1 MAVAV
6 AAAAQPRDTETAI
19 DAMQL
24 VLAYT
29 AEFQDNIGETLT
41 DPVYAARV
49 LNTLSLI
56 SRQLDIAERADPSAT
71 LTVEDKDGEHVAYTI
86 TSLKA
91 GAIFYEAMCRM
102 ADNPKRSIKLF
113 EQALELTPDAAH
125 AYFWIGMLNADM
137 LNKGAAVA
145 AFEKAVALDPRNMDY
160 RKELLRAES
169 ISGGQVAYDRASR
182 GVRTTVSVA
191 RWAWYAFWIIM
202 IISIVAAIA
211 KGDFTPVVVLGV
223 LFAAFGM
230 LKQCLGILKNA
241 FTGEE

>member
-1 MAVAV
+1 
-6 AAAAQPRDTETAI
+6 
-19 DAMQL
+19 MQL
-24 VLAYT
+24 ALAYM
-29 AEFQDNIGETLT
+29 AEFQGELGNALT
-41 DPVYAARV
+41 DPAYAAKS

-56 SRQLDIAERADPSAT
+56 SRQLDIAERADASAT
-71 LTVEDKDGEHVAYTI
+71 ITVEDKDGEHVLMTI
-86 TSLKA
+86 TAMKA
-91 GAIFYEAMCRM
+91 NAIFTEAMCRM
-102 ADNPKRSIKLF
+102 ADNPKRSIKLL
-113 EQALELTPDAAH
+113 EHSLELAPDGAN
-125 AYFWIGMLNADM
+125 AYFCLGMLHADM

-211 KGDFTPVVVLGV
+211 KGDFTPVIVLGV
-223 LFAAFGM
+223 LSAAFGM

>member
-1 MAVAV
+1 MS
-6 AAAAQPRDTETAI
+6 DTETAI

-29 AEFQDNIGETLT
+29 AEFQGNIGDTLT
-41 DPVYAARV
+41 DPAYAAKV

-56 SRQLDIAERADPSAT
+56 SRQIDIAEHADATAT
-71 LTVEDKDGEHVAYTI
+71 LAVENDSGEHVAYTI

-91 GAIFYEAMCRM
+91 GAIYYEAMCRM
-102 ADNPKRSIKLF
+102 AADPKRSIKLL
-113 EQALELTPDAAH
+113 EQVLQLTPDAAH
-125 AYFWIGMLNADM
+125 AHFWTGMLNADM

-145 AFEKAVALDPRNMDY
+145 AFEQALALDPRNMEY
-160 RKELLRAES
+160 RKELLRAQS
-169 ISGGQVAYDRASR
+169 ISGSQVAYDRAAR

-211 KGDFTPVVVLGV
+211 KGDFTPVIVLGV
-223 LFAAFGM
+223 LFAAFNM
-230 LKQCLGILKNA
+230 LKQCLGILKSA
-241 FTGEE
+241 FTGED